1 MSTTEDHVRI
11 EIGFDGTQ
19 IMSALVT
26 PETADELAAALSW
39 CLREPDEL
47 EAALKGGNN
56 GSVVLDAEDGRYTV
70 PLARVVYLKR
80 FAREGRLGFGN
91 V

>member
-1 MSTTEDHVRI
+1 VSANEHVRI

-26 PETADELAAALSW
+26 PETADDLENALRS
-39 CLREPDEL
+39 
-47 EAALKGGNN
+47 GNA

>member
-1 MSTTEDHVRI
+1 MSANEHVRI

-26 PETADELAAALSW
+26 PETAE
-39 CLREPDEL
+39 EL
-47 EAALKGGNN
+47 ENALKAGNG
-56 GSVVLDAEDGRYTV
+56 GSVILDAEDGRYTV
-70 PLARVVYLKR
+70 LLERVVYLKR

>member
-1 MSTTEDHVRI
+1 MSAIEDHIRI

-26 PETADELAAALSW
+26 PETADEL
-39 CLREPDEL
+39 
-47 EAALKGGNN
+47 EAALQGGNN

-70 PLARVVYLKR
+70 PLARRLPQALR
-80 FAREGRLGFGN
+80 ARGPARLRKRLGRKPRGASL
-91 V
+91 

>member
-1 MSTTEDHVRI
+1 MSMSTGSDDHVRI

-26 PETADELAAALSW
+26 PETADELENS
-39 CLREPDEL
+39 LRNG
-47 EAALKGGNN
+47 AS

-70 PLARVVYLKR
+70 PLARIVYLKR

>member
-1 MSTTEDHVRI
+1 MSTNEHVRI

-19 IMSALVT
+19 VMSALVT
-26 PETADELAAALSW
+26 PETADEL
-39 CLREPDEL
+39 EN
-47 EAALKGGNN
+47 ALKTRTD
-56 GSVVLDAEDGRYTV
+56 GSVVLDAEDGRYTI

-80 FAREGRLGFGN
+80 FARLGRPGFGN

>member
-1 MSTTEDHVRI
+1 MSENEHVRI
-11 EIGFDGTQ
+11 EIGFDGSQ

-26 PETADELAAALSW
+26 PETADDIENAL
-39 CLREPDEL
+39 RT
-47 EAALKGGNN
+47 GNA

-70 PLARVVYLKR
+70 PLGRVVYLKR
-80 FAREGRLGFGN
+80 FAREARLGFGN

>member
-1 MSTTEDHVRI
+1 MSATTEDHIRI

-26 PETADELAAALSW
+26 PETADEL
-39 CLREPDEL
+39 
-47 EAALKGGNN
+47 EAALQGGNN

>member
-1 MSTTEDHVRI
+1 MSAIEDHIRI

-26 PETADELAAALSW
+26 PETADEL
-39 CLREPDEL
+39 
-47 EAALKGGNN
+47 EAALQGGNN

-80 FAREGRLGFGN
+80 LRARVDSALETFRPQASPGIL
-91 V
+91 

>member
-1 MSTTEDHVRI
+1 MSTEEHIRI
-11 EIGFDGTQ
+11 EIGFDGSQ

-26 PETADELAAALSW
+26 PETADELERALNS
-39 CLREPDEL
+39 RTD
-47 EAALKGGNN
+47 
-56 GSVVLDAEDGRYTV
+56 GSVVLDAEDGRYTI

-80 FAREGRLGFGN
+80 FARLGRPGFGN